1 MIKMTNGQGSS
12 LTSEV
17 AQTFV
22 TQPPAHLGLVPVG
35 SMGLYSRETHAQAEK
50 TINPQCLREAGWDP
64 GVIPNVN
71 TGLAAVKSRAR
82 KTEGAQQGGQVT
94 SDRMGG

>member
-1 MIKMTNGQGSS
+1 
-12 LTSEV
+12 
-17 AQTFV
+17 
-22 TQPPAHLGLVPVG
+22 
-35 SMGLYSRETHAQAEK
+35 MGLCSRVTRAQAER

-71 TGLAAVKSRAR
+71 TGLAAVKSRAG
-82 KTEGAQQGGQVT
+82 KTEGARQGGQIA